1 MPQSLAKILV
11 HTVFSTKDRC
21 PFLRNTALRQE
32 LHHYLGG
39 ILKHLDCQKGMC
51 GIDRR
56 EGSDDAT
63 LTIVPFGNVNLGC
76 LISFHLVVS
85 PVV

>member
-1 MPQSLAKILV
+1 
-11 HTVFSTKDRC
+11 
-21 PFLRNTALRQE
+21 